1 MFKLLIES
9 DNPSH
14 GELVECND
22 RNTTKSCLHSRRAA
36 VGSRKRKRIV
46 QRLAQGLGRARKRR
60 FFISNLVKSMNNFSK
75 EAIQQ
80 QIKILITQSIVSA
93 PTHKSVQLERTISED
108 AKTFLKMSCNYDE
121 NELTQL
127 EIANGQL
134 TD

>member
-1 MFKLLIES
+1 
-9 DNPSH
+9 
-14 GELVECND
+14 
-22 RNTTKSCLHSRRAA
+22 
-36 VGSRKRKRIV
+36 
-46 QRLAQGLGRARKRR
+46 
-60 FFISNLVKSMNNFSK
+60 MNNFSK

-121 NELTQL
+121 NKLTQL

>member
-1 MFKLLIES
+1 MITPATANSSNAMTDIIQSRASMHAEIADSCCWF
-9 DNPSH
+9 
-14 GELVECND
+14 
-22 RNTTKSCLHSRRAA
+22 TKTKANRAKTSTR
-36 VGSRKRKRIV
+36 VRTSLKKTI
-46 QRLAQGLGRARKRR
+46 
-60 FFISNLVKSMNNFSK
+60 FISNLVKSMNNFSK

-80 QIKILITQSIVSA
+80 QIKILITQTIVAA